1 MSYKMQGVLWNRVSA
16 YPRMQVSSESGKG
29 KDRLVE
35 VIENPVLNS
44 PYKEPT
50 RHFRFS
56 DEGVTSEIME
66 TIRETPVNP

>member
-1 MSYKMQGVLWNRVSA
+1 M
-16 YPRMQVSSESGKG
+16 
-29 KDRLVE
+29 E

-56 DEGVTSEIME
+56 DEGIISEIVE

>member
-1 MSYKMQGVLWNRVSA
+1 LNI
-16 YPRMQVSSESGKG
+16 GKR

-56 DEGVTSEIME
+56 DEGIISEIVE
-66 TIRETPVNP
+66 TIHETPVNP

>member
-1 MSYKMQGVLWNRVSA
+1 MNI
-16 YPRMQVSSESGKG
+16 GKG

-44 PYKEPT
+44 PYKELP

-56 DEGVTSEIME
+56 DEGITSEIVE
-66 TIRETPVNP
+66 TIRETPVDP

>member
-1 MSYKMQGVLWNRVSA
+1 LNI
-16 YPRMQVSSESGKG
+16 EKG

-56 DEGVTSEIME
+56 DEGITSEIVKI
-66 TIRETPVNP
+66 IRETPVNP